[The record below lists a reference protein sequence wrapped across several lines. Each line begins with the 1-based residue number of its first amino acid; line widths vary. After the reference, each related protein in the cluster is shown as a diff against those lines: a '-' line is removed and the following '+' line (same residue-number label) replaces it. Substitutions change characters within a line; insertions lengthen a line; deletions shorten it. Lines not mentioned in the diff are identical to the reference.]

1 MSQLDEHHAGRL
13 HGLWALTNRELKK
26 WYKAPVIFT
35 LSIIQPIL
43 WMGLLGKAMNISAL
57 FGGSSLMP
65 TGFVNSLGSWFGQI
79 NAQLG
84 SNAALSTAQM
94 NAIEQNFP
102 SLFSGLGNS
111 VLISTFGTVS
121 YFSFMAVG
129 IVAFTALFT
138 TAFSGM
144 SVVWDRRLGF
154 LNKALSTPVSRGVII
169 FSKVLSATLRS
180 MFQTGIIILIAV
192 AFGLEFGASFNPV
205 YILGVF
211 AMVFLVCIGLSSL
224 FIAITIRSTRIET
237 PMAVMNLITLPL
249 MFASNAFFPTAV
261 MPPWLQSVA
270 SVNPMTYTTDA
281 VRQLMIN
288 DQINWWGT
296 VGGQMGVGLD
306 FLYVGIFAAIV
317 ATIGIVLSWRYLSK

>member
-1 MSQLDEHHAGRL
+1 MTRSNEHRGGRL

-57 FGGSSLMP
+57 FGGSSLIP
-65 TGFVNSLGSWFGQI
+65 
-79 NAQLG
+79 A
-84 SNAALSTAQM
+84 
-94 NAIEQNFP
+94 
-102 SLFSGLGNS
+102 GLGDS
-111 VLISTFGTVS
+111 ILINTFGTVS

-192 AFGLEFGASFNPV
+192 AFGLEFGASFSPI

-249 MFASNAFFPTAV
+249 MFASNAFFPTSV
-261 MPPWLQSVA
+261 MPSWLQSVA

-281 VRQLMIN
+281 VRQLMI
-288 DQINWWGT
+288 DDKINWWGT
-296 VGGQMGVGLD
+296 IGGQMGVGLD